1 MKKHIGLLIAF
12 VFLISCKKN
21 NNEIATVSGKGKIIK
36 TQYATGFEVTEF
48 EKYNIIELTKP
59 WPNADRTFVYL
70 LVDKDEEVPK
80 NVSYDALVRTPVDK
94 IVVTSTTH
102 IPALESLGEIDKLV
116 GFPNTKFISS
126 EAARKRIDEGKVK
139 ELGKN
144 ENINTEVLLSIQ
156 PDIVVSFAINGN
168 NKTFNTIQKAGI
180 PVLYNAAWIEEHAL
194 GRAEWVKFFGYLF
207 KKEAQANTV
216 FNDIVTN
223 YKKAMKLAKSTSKK
237 PTILG
242 GSMFKDVWNV
252 PYGNSWVAQFF
263 ADANGDYLWSDTKG
277 SGSIALNIESVIEKA
292 QDADIWVT
300 TGTAMS
306 KKELR
311 DRNQHYK
318 QFKAFQENNT
328 YVANRKGAT
337 GGLLFYELG
346 PNRPDLIL
354 KDLIK
359 IFHPELLPNHQL
371 YFYTKIE

>member
-1 MKKHIGLLIAF
+1 MLKTSLFLF
-12 VFLISCKKN
+12 TFLILIGCVNKN
-21 NNEIATVSGKGKIIK
+21 KEVKIPNPEGKLIK
-36 TQYATGFEVTEF
+36 TEFATGFEVREY
-48 EKYNIIELTKP
+48 KNYNIIELKKP
-59 WPNADRTFVYL
+59 WPNADRTFTYL
-70 LVDKDEEVPK
+70 LVDKNKEVPE
-80 NVSYDALVRTPVDK
+80 NVIYDALVRTPVEK

-116 GFPNTKFISS
+116 GFPNTKLISS
-126 EAARKRIDEGKVK
+126 EAARKRIDAGKVK

-144 ENINTEVLLSIQ
+144 ENINTEVLLNIQ
-156 PDIVVSFAINGN
+156 PDVVVGFAVNGN
-168 NKTFNTIQKAGI
+168 NKTFNTIKKAGI

-194 GRAEWVKFFGYLF
+194 GRAEWIKFFGYLF

-216 FNDIVTN
+216 FNKIVED
-223 YKKAMKLAKSTSKK
+223 YKSAKTLAKSTTNK
-237 PTILG
+237 PTVLA

-252 PYGNSWVAQFF
+252 PYGNSWVAQFI
-263 ADANGDYLWSDTKG
+263 ADANGDYLWKDTKG

-292 QDADIWVT
+292 QHADIWVT
-300 TGTAMS
+300 SGNAMS
-306 KKELR
+306 KNELTAS
-311 DRNQHYK
+311 NQHYK

-328 YVANRKGAT
+328 YIANRKGAT
-337 GGLLFYELG
+337 GGLLFFELG

>member
-1 MKKHIGLLIAF
+1 MKKYIVFLIAF
-12 VFLISCKKN
+12 VFLTSCKKN
-21 NNEIATVSGKGKIIK
+21 YNEIEVVSGKGETIK
-36 TQYATGFEVTEF
+36 TEYATGFEVTEY
-48 EKYNIIELTKP
+48 ENHNIIQLIKP

-70 LVDKDEEVPK
+70 LVDKDKEVPK

-126 EAARKRIDEGKVK
+126 KAARKRIDEGKVK

-144 ENINTEVLLSIQ
+144 ENINTEVLLNIQ
-156 PDIVVSFAINGN
+156 PDVVISFAINGN

-207 KKEAQANTV
+207 KKEAQANIV

-223 YKKAMKLAKSTSKK
+223 YKKAKKLAKSTSYK

-252 PYGNSWVAQFF
+252 PYGNSWVAQFI

-292 QDADIWVT
+292 QDADVWVT

-306 KKELR
+306 KKELTA
-311 DRNQHYK
+311 RNQHYK
-318 QFKAFQENNT
+318 QFRAFQENNT

-359 IFHPELLPNHQL
+359 IFHPELLPKHQL

>member
-1 MKKHIGLLIAF
+1 MTKNIVYLIALF
-12 VFLISCKKN
+12 FLVSCKEN
-21 NNEIATVSGKGKIIK
+21 NNETAAISDKGEIIK
-36 TQYATGFEVTEF
+36 TEFATGFEVTKHES
-48 EKYNIIELTKP
+48 YNIIKLIKP

-70 LVDKDEEVPK
+70 LVDKDKEIPE

-126 EAARKRIDEGKVK
+126 KAARKRIDAGKVK

-144 ENINTEVLLSIQ
+144 ENINTEVLLNIQ
-156 PDIVVSFAINGN
+156 PDVVISFAINGN
-168 NKTFNTIQKAGI
+168 NKTYNTIQKAGI

-207 KKEAQANTV
+207 KKETEANTV
-216 FNDIVTN
+216 FNDIVAN
-223 YKKAMKLAKSTSKK
+223 YNTAKKLAKSNSNK

-252 PYGNSWVAQFF
+252 PYGNSWVAKFI
-263 ADANGDYLWSDTKG
+263 ADANGDYLWADTKG
-277 SGSIALNIESVIEKA
+277 SGSIALNIESVIEKG

-300 TGTAMS
+300 TGNAMS
-306 KKELR
+306 KKELS

-359 IFHPELLPNHQL
+359 IFHPELLPDHEL
-371 YFYTKIE
+371 YFYSKIE